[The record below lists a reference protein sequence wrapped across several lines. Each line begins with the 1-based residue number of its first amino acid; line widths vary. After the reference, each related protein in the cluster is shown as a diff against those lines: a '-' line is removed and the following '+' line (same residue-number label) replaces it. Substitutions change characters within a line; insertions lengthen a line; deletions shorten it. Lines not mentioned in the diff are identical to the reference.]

1 MGVRCLK
8 RTIEWKDDGVYIIDQ
23 TALPDELRIIRC
35 EDYERMAVAIERMEI
50 RGAPAIGVA
59 AAMGIALAAKNCSNG
74 PELQEQL
81 KRAYNR
87 LKSTRPT
94 ARNLFW
100 ALERMRKVWE
110 ESPKESS
117 NALKEKV
124 INEALAI
131 AEEDAAVCRDI
142 GKNGAALIS
151 DGDGVLTHC
160 NAGALACVE
169 HGTALGVIRTAHEE
183 GKKFV
188 VYACETRPLLQGA
201 RLTAFELKQE
211 KIPFKLITDNMAAYV
226 MKKGLVKKVIV
237 GADLITRHG
246 DVVNKIGTYGL
257 AALAKHHNIPFYV
270 AAPLSTIDLNARPD
284 GVPIEERAP
293 SEVTHIRGVRIA
305 PEGTEVINP
314 AFDLTPRQLVSA
326 IITERGVAHPPYDL
340 SLLFRQGDNRI
351 NRIVR

>member
-1 MGVRCLK
+1 MI
-8 RTIEWKDDGVYIIDQ
+8 RTIEWKGDGVHIIDQ

-35 EDYERMAVAIERMEI
+35 EDYERLAKAIERMEI

-59 AAMGIALAAKNCSNG
+59 AAMGIALAAKNCKDEQ
-74 PELQEQL
+74 ELHEQL
-81 KRAYNR
+81 WRAYNR
-87 LKSTRPT
+87 LRTTRPT

-100 ALERMRKVWE
+100 ALERMRKTWE
-110 ESPKESS
+110 DCLSESG

-131 AEEDAAVCRDI
+131 AEEDVAVCRAI
-142 GKNGAALIS
+142 GKNGSGLIS

-169 HGTALGVIRTAHEE
+169 HGTALGVIRTACEE

-188 VYACETRPLLQGA
+188 VYSCETRPLLQGA
-201 RLTAFELKQE
+201 RLTAFELKHE
-211 KIPFKLITDNMAAYV
+211 KIPFRLITDNMAAYV

-237 GADLITRHG
+237 GADLITKHG

-257 AALAKHHNIPFYV
+257 AVLAKHHDIPFYV
-270 AAPLSTIDLNARPD
+270 AAPLSTIDLNASPD
-284 GVPIEERAP
+284 GVTIEERSP

-305 PEGTEVINP
+305 PEGTEVMNP

-326 IITERGVAHPPYDL
+326 IITEKGVSYPPYDL
-340 SLLFRQGDNRI
+340 SFFFRQGND
-351 NRIVR
+351 